1 MYQKTAAVI
10 LSSFLSFPLPPACFP
25 ASFLLA
31 GSSPVLLAGSSP
43 VPFPSAAGGRA
54 ALTASPFRHWCA
66 VVWYACRT
74 HATFLHLSAR
84 VSYLSQAVLDC
95 RLNDSVVC
103 SLC

>member
-10 LSSFLSFPLPPACFP
+10 LSSFLLSSPSRLFSRILSIGGKQAFPLPLSA
-25 ASFLLA
+25 
-31 GSSPVLLAGSSP
+31 
-43 VPFPSAAGGRA
+43 AAGGRA
-54 ALTASPFRHWCA
+54 ALTASPFRHWCP

>member
-25 ASFLLA
+25 ASF
-31 GSSPVLLAGSSP
+31 LLAGSSP